1 MERGSHL
8 LLFLLFLEMT
18 NTEAFAD
25 EDGSQRSRSAYVVT
39 KPNKQ
44 SNGHVVKRFVSPS
57 LLSCSH
63 LCMRNKWCTSTNF
76 NLFSKNNSKG
86 TCELLN
92 AFSFMDGT
100 QFHEEKGA
108 TFAMLLKD
116 PCQTNP
122 CQNNGDCVPYFAS
135 NTYHCSCKAGFAGAH
150 CEEAQASTSHSATA
164 SISQNVAVSSNKITS
179 VSPSESQ
186 SHSSTPSMTR
196 GFSAIKTSTSKSG
209 SLSASPWDSA
219 SSSTS
224 QNISASQSS
233 FSCPSAV
240 AGLYAD
246 PNDCSKYIKCHYGQE
261 TRESCPQGNLF
272 NPNTKQCDWQHNV
285 DCT

>member
-150 CEEAQASTSHSATA
+150 CEE
-164 SISQNVAVSSNKITS
+164 
-179 VSPSESQ
+179 
-186 SHSSTPSMTR
+186 
-196 GFSAIKTSTSKSG
+196 G
-209 SLSASPWDSA
+209 
-219 SSSTS
+219 
-224 QNISASQSS
+224 S

-246 PNDCSKYIKCHYGQE
+246 PNDCSKYIKCHYGPMPNQPVPKHWRLRSRLCKQYIPLCLICKAGLAGRHCE
-261 TRESCPQGNLF
+261 EGTFSCPSDGAGLYAD
-272 NPNTKQCDWQHNV
+272 PSD
-285 DCT
+285 